1 MKILNGESRCK
12 IVVLSLMK
20 KGRAT
25 TRKNLGENNVKY

>member
-1 MKILNGESRCK
+1 MKILNGVSRCE

-25 TRKNLGENNVKY
+25 TRINLGEK